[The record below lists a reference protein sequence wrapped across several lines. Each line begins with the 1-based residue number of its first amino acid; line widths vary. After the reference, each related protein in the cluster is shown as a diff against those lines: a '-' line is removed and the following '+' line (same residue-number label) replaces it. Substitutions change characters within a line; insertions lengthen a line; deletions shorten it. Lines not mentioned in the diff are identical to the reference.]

1 MQAGKL
7 NQIVSFWQPNTKR
20 TNSGAESTTY
30 EFCYECRASVT
41 YANLDRVNENGDIF
55 YSRAVKIEIRT
66 PFFDI
71 DERMQIIWNRKKYR
85 IISVEPR
92 RDTYSVVIYS
102 ELINE

>member
-7 NQIVSFWQPNTKR
+7 TQIVSFYEPNTIR
-20 TNSGAESTTY
+20 TQSGAESTTY
-30 EFCYECRASVT
+30 ELCYECRASVT

-66 PFFDI
+66 PFREI
-71 DERMQIIWNRKKYR
+71 DERMQIIWHSKKYR

-92 RDTYSVVIYS
+92 SETQSVVIYS